1 MTGIIIVGAI
11 GLICAILLVVASHFL
26 SVPIDTRV
34 EDIRGFLPAPI
45 AAPAAMPAAMTTPK
59 PLPMAAP
66 SPISASPAALL
77 SPLRSANTWA
87 SRRKTPS
94 PSKPPSAAAAP
105 AKSAAKPRIT
115 TAPATCAA
123 CAALHRGKKSL
134 RLRLPGL
141 WRLRQGLQIRCALH
155 RGWRCPCG

>member
-34 EDIRGFLPAPI
+34 EDIRGFLPGANCGACGYAGCDDYAKAVANGSAKPNLCI
-45 AAPAAMPAAMTTPK
+45 PGGASVSAQISEYLGVAAE
-59 PLPMAAP
+59 
-66 SPISASPAALL
+66 
-77 SPLRSANTWA
+77 NTEPVKA
-87 SRRKTPS
+87 TVRCS
-94 PSKPPSAAAAP
+94 AP

-115 TAPATCAA
+115 TAPPPVRPALPCTAA
-123 CAALHRGKKSL
+123 KSL